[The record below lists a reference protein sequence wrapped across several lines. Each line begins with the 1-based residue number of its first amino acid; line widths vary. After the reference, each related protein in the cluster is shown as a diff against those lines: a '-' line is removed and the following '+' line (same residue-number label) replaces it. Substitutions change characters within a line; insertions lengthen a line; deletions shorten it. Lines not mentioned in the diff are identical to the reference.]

1 MHCLI
6 RDYQDFTLMQNV
18 EPTVHY
24 FSCKKSPAKQNTWK
38 LGPKFSGPLG
48 QLMALGNP
56 HWINDSQ
63 NINHE
68 LILELAFTCKK
79 SSGLVLIIFPMEF
92 DLGYV
97 MQLYCEITLF
107 IKRKVN
113 LKKKKQF
120 YIFLHGFVYQCRYR
134 QVFNL
139 LFSWFSQQCTLTFNS
154 VYFYIYIVSITPS
167 LLTSKLYLIDKV
179 SIAKSQITFPLVL

>member
-113 LKKKKQF
+113 LKKKSNSTYFSMGLSINVDIDRFLTFYFPDLVNNVPWLSIQ
-120 YIFLHGFVYQCRYR
+120 YIFIF
-134 QVFNL
+134 
-139 LFSWFSQQCTLTFNS
+139 T
-154 VYFYIYIVSITPS
+154 
-167 LLTSKLYLIDKV
+167 
-179 SIAKSQITFPLVL
+179 